1 MGKEK
6 DNKKK
11 IDKSLRE
18 ILIGKSVPKSAYFLL
33 LVLYGVATMFVVR
46 STGAVGTVR
55 IFGLEVPKLA
65 FTGVYSSLANMCV
78 IFLVVLFRKTGY
90 ITAMIILI
98 SQIPSIFIR
107 TLKFNTVSSIP
118 GFFTDILTM
127 LAITAVFINNRRS
140 EKYQKSIRDQAVTDG
155 LTGLPNRFACE
166 QYVQS
171 LARRSDRF
179 AVVSVNLSNFKNIN
193 DTMGHD
199 TGDKMLIRIA
209 ERWKKLAESGKTGTE
224 DFVSRLVG
232 DEYAIIIREFESEEK
247 ISDVIQAYKKEL
259 ERKLTID
266 DCDYYMSACFGYA
279 VFPQDA
285 VNDHSLLGCADAA
298 MQVAKSESNTQ
309 NLIRFKPEY
318 INTEKSLEIEREIR
332 NALENDSILYNLQPQ
347 FDMDHKLRGFEALA
361 RMKDSDGN
369 SISPVEFIPVA
380 EKFGLIDKVDT
391 SVFRNAIGFLEKM
404 IHENNADFILSVN
417 VSVRHLMKNNFIEEI
432 KGILDRYDVPPD
444 HIEIEITE
452 SIMIDSVEKAL
463 QRIGDIKAMGMKVAI
478 DDFGTGYSSLSYL
491 NSFPADLLKIDKAFI
506 DVMNSTDSSRQY
518 VATIISIG
526 HILNLEVIS
535 EGVEDPDQI
544 ETLKKIGC
552 DYIQGYIWG
561 KPLSPE
567 EAGVLVKKNI

>member
-46 STGAVGTVR
+46 STGAVGTIR

-369 SISPVEFIPVA
+369 SISPAEFIPVA

-491 NSFPADLLKIDKAFI
+491 NSFPADLLKIDKTFI